1 MNVSYGPLS
10 LKKKKMET
18 HEMGPQMNKKQRIII
33 KDI

>member
-10 LKKKKMET
+10 LKKKMET